1 MKKIGVGGFAEV
13 YLGEHSQLGRQV
25 AIKILRH
32 GFAGEDE
39 MIERF
44 RRESKSA
51 AKLSHPNIIDIY
63 DVGENDEI
71 YYFVMKYVE
80 GETLGKEDAARSKKS
95 HRMKL
100 SHH

>member
-1 MKKIGVGGFAEV
+1 MMRNSAQIAGLQQDNKNGGSRVLTIEKALNFKYKIMKKIGVGGFAEV
-13 YLGEHSQLGRQV
+13 YLGEHSQLGRKV

-51 AKLSHPNIIDIY
+51 AKLIS
-63 DVGENDEI
+63 
-71 YYFVMKYVE
+71 
-80 GETLGKEDAARSKKS
+80 SK
-95 HRMKL
+95 
-100 SHH
+100 HH